1 MTLVG
6 ILTGTLLGFLAG
18 CLVGAIYVFVAW
30 GATL

>member
-1 MTLVG
+1 VG